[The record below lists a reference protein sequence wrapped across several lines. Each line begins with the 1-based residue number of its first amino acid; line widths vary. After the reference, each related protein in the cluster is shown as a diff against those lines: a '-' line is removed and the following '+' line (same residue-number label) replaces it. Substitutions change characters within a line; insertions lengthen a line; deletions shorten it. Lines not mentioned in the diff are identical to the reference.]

1 MKQAINILT
10 LLLTSINLFSQTT
23 YTGFIDKYPIELVTY
38 IYGDGDAKAIYVY
51 KNFEEPIAING
62 TLKKNKLN
70 LFEKDK
76 SGKNKATL
84 TFDNFNAGNKEVK
97 GNWTDLKTGKQ
108 LKIALIKLFDI
119 DYGDTIEWKDREILQ
134 PVTLGDKY
142 FKLVISKAKNDFDT
156 KVSGIKILQKK
167 TDSLIQRIDL
177 ECQLWGLNNISVGDY
192 NFDGIPDFSVFE
204 QSYAGPNTSS
214 LYFLYD
220 KKTGRYFN
228 SGFKGSSLEFDSKR
242 KRIYEHN
249 QCCAGNSH
257 MNAEYKVVN
266 NNMVLIKKTCTE
278 YNEKKKDFV
287 IVKCE

>member
-1 MKQAINILT
+1 MKQAFNILT

-38 IYGDGDAKAIYVY
+38 IYGDGDARAIYAY
-51 KNFEEPIAING
+51 TNLEEPIAING

-84 TFDNFNAGNKEVK
+84 TFDNFNADNKEVK

-119 DYGDTIEWKDREILQ
+119 DYGDSIEWKDREILQ